1 MKGGDHVDVK
11 MVRELA
17 QVVNR
22 ENAKMGVLI
31 SLADPT
37 APMKKEAIGEGF
49 YKTEYGE
56 YPKIQILTV
65 ADLFGGKRPDMPW
78 IDPTVFK
85 KAKREPAKQ
94 EKLL

>member
-1 MKGGDHVDVK
+1 

-22 ENAKMGVLI
+22 EKAKLGILI
-31 SLADPT
+31 CLAKPT
-37 APMKKEAIGEGF
+37 GPMKKEAIAESF

-56 YPKIQILTV
+56 FPKLQILTV
-65 ADLFGGKRPDMPW
+65 EQLFSGKKPDMPW

-85 KAKREPAKQ
+85 KAKQEHGKQ
-94 EKLL
+94 EKLF